1 MDIYLSL
8 EEKFLKA
15 LDKINYGK
23 TPKALQLLNEIIA
36 DDPFYARAHYQ
47 LGKIHYYD
55 INDYQAAGY
64 HFKTCIELEP
74 AFPDVYE
81 HYLRLLVF
89 LGMDKQVHAVKDRA
103 LIVPG
108 VNKSYIHYL
117 TGLHAEK
124 KREWNNALAAYHEAF
139 MSAIGKH
146 DKETAENCIAR
157 VKAKDHPS
165 IKYHY
170 EVSN

>member
-1 MDIYLSL
+1 MDIYLTL

-47 LGKIHYYD
+47 LGKIYYYD

-74 AFPDVYE
+74 SFPDVYE

-89 LGMDKQVHAVKDRA
+89 LSMDKQVPAVKEKA
-103 LIVPG
+103 LAVAG

-124 KREWNNALAAYHEAF
+124 KREWSDALAAYQEAF
-139 MSAIGKH
+139 MSAVGKH
-146 DKETAENCIAR
+146 DKETAENCIER
-157 VKAKDHPS
+157 VKAKNGRS
-165 IKYHY
+165 VKYHY